1 MHASGCSSP
10 TGNCFEAGCVVVDTE
25 LTTRRFWL
33 TRVSGPCSPHRYS
46 EFFAPRVSTDFGTSG
61 QIGISS
67 NSQQFG
73 IVRANPVQLNFGVL
87 VGLTLYFLEVPLCF
101 FYHNTQV

>member
-1 MHASGCSSP
+1 M
-10 TGNCFEAGCVVVDTE
+10 
-25 LTTRRFWL
+25 
-33 TRVSGPCSPHRYS
+33 
-46 EFFAPRVSTDFGTSG
+46 STDFGTSG

-101 FYHNTQV
+101 FYYNKQV